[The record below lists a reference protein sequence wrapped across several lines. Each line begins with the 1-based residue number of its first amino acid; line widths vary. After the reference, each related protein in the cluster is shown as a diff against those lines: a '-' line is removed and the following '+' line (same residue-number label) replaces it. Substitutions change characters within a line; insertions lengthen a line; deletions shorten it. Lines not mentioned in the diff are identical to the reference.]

1 MIYLTL
7 IVMLTSFTAFGSNFE
22 IIKSFQKCIPSQG
35 FAMQM
40 RHEQELRRDLQRPD
54 LSMKFLSGYSKNEI
68 SSANPERMQY
78 GVMFRWNDLVDSER
92 RQELQE
98 QTGQL
103 RTQEAKIAL
112 ETFWRKKLKD
122 MYFRKWGLPLKKF
135 AEEISI
141 YAETKLLAG
150 SGNLGNLATTRTY
163 SDLLEL
169 SRVATDFVGKL
180 DALDREFV
188 NCREL
193 DSWKTKLDYTSEEVS
208 QYAVK
213 KSGLLVSQEHSCGN
227 QKKIK
232 TIYNRKEA
240 GNWSIAL
247 NSAIVR
253 NRLLRGENDEFNDV
267 RAGLELNIPI
277 TGIKTNDVSID
288 ICDYD
293 TRTAQSDDL
302 TERNF
307 ITAMYPILV
316 TMEKQYRELSEKVKL
331 LTENTPKF
339 SAPMSDVVLMSLNLF
354 QLHRTLSEGEAKVNA
369 RIIPAKIVEDAL

>member
-1 MIYLTL
+1 MIYLTQLLLLL
-7 IVMLTSFTAFGSNFE
+7 ISAAQASNPE
-22 IIKSFQKCIPSQG
+22 IIKTFQKCIPTQG
-35 FAMQM
+35 LTMQV

-103 RTQEAKIAL
+103 RTQEAKITL
-112 ETFWRKKLKD
+112 ETFWRNKLSD

-135 AEEISI
+135 AEDVSV
-141 YAETKLLAG
+141 YAEQKLAAG
-150 SGNLGNLATTRTY
+150 SGNLGTLATTRTY

-180 DALDREFV
+180 DALDREFL

-193 DSWKTKLDYTSEEVS
+193 DAWKTTLDYTSEEVT

-213 KSGLLVSQEHSCGN
+213 KSSRLVYQEHSCNN
-227 QKKIK
+227 QKTIK

-240 GNWSIAL
+240 GTWTVAL
-247 NSAIVR
+247 NSSFVR
-253 NRLLRGENDEFNDV
+253 NRLLRDENNQFNDV

-277 TGIKTNDVSID
+277 TGINTNDVVVD
-288 ICDYD
+288 VCDYD
-293 TRTAQSDDL
+293 TRTAQSEDL

-307 ITAMYPILV
+307 ITAMYPVLV
-316 TMEKQYRELSEKVKL
+316 TMEKQYKELSTKVKVL
-331 LTENTPKF
+331 IDQNPKF
-339 SAPMSDVVLMSLNLF
+339 SAPMHDVVLMSLNLF
-354 QLHRTLSEGEAKVNA
+354 QLHKTLSEGEAKVNA
-369 RIIPAKIVEDAL
+369 RIIPSKIVEDAL